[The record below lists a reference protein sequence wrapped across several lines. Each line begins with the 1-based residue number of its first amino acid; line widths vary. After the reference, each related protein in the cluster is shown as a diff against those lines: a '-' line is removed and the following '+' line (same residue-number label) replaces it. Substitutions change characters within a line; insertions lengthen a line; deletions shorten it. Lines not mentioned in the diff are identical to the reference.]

1 MPILPCYL
9 VKWTSWIALRRQPRL
24 DLPQSSTCSRT
35 LTKKNCLLK
44 KLRQNGLVQVLLNL
58 PAGNWEKG
66 ERGIGCLPDRVN
78 EFREGVGKA
87 IEYATALGCK
97 QVNCLMGYAPENVSR
112 LQVDYTVVSNVRFAA
127 VELKKAGIRLL
138 IEPCNTRDMPGFS
151 LNHTAQALEIIKAAN
166 SDNVFIQ
173 YDIYHAQVMEG
184 DLCNTIE
191 KNLAHIGHIQ
201 IADNPGRHEPGTG
214 EINYP
219 YLFTHL
225 DRMGYSGWVGCELQ
239 AGGQDR
245 GRAALAH
252 RAGIRKLICGK
263 ARVPVKLWGIF
274 PRPCGPKTIF
284 GLWWPGCCIISD
296 KGRSSWQDRSDSAM
310 YQTRTHFQGW

>member
-1 MPILPCYL
+1 MPKFDANLTMLFGEVDFLDRFEAAAKAGFTAVEYL
-9 VKWTSWIALRRQPRL
+9 FPYAYPKE
-24 DLPQSSTCSRT
+24 
-35 LTKKNCLLK
+35 LLVE

-112 LQVDYTVVSNVRFAA
+112 LQVHYTVVSNVRFAA

-138 IEPCNTRDMPGFS
+138 IEPCNTRDMPGFY

-225 DRMGYSGWVGCELQ
+225 DRMGYSGWVGCEYKP
-239 AGGQDR
+239 
-245 GRAALAH
+245 AA
-252 RAGIRKLICGK
+252 R
-263 ARVPVKLWGIF
+263 
-274 PRPCGPKTIF
+274 TEE
-284 GLWWPGCCIISD
+284 GLRW
-296 KGRSSWQDRSDSAM
+296 
-310 YQTRTHFQGW
+310 RTELVSGS